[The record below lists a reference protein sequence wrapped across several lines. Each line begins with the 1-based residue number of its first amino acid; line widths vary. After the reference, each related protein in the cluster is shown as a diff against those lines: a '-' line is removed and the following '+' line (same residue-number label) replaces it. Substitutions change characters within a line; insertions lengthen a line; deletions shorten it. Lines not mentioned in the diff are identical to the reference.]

1 MTKVYCD
8 SCGKW
13 LTVWYE
19 VDIRVDAEG
28 PNTNVAPMIGDTR
41 RKHLCQE
48 CMGAIQKALDEKRGH
63 KGEVGDR

>member
-28 PNTNVAPMIGDTR
+28 PNINVAPMIGDTR

-48 CMGAIQKALDEKRGH
+48 CMGFIKTAIDEKRGH
-63 KGEVGDR
+63 VGEKGE

>member
-19 VDIRVDAEG
+19 VDIGLNAER
-28 PNTNVAPMIGDTR
+28 PDINVASMCVDTG
-41 RKHLCQE
+41 RKHLCQN
-48 CMGAIQKALDEKRGH
+48 CMGFIKTAIDEKRGYVGE
-63 KGEVGDR
+63 KGE